1 MNKQQ
6 LFDRE
11 DFSKY
16 VLDSLHD
23 GLYFTNTSRQITYWN
38 KAAEELT
45 GYPAKEVLGH
55 RCSDN
60 ILMHVDEQGNSL
72 CQGACPL
79 ALTIESGQ
87 GRQAQVFLHH
97 KRGHRVPVSVRTA
110 PLRNTKG
117 EIIGAAEIFAE
128 NAAPQSLQEENAAL
142 RRQAMIDPL
151 TEIGNRR
158 YAENRLNSIINEAGR
173 YAWPFGLLL
182 IDIDFFKDVN
192 DKRGHDVGDEVLRMV
207 AKTIEM
213 GIRNFDVVARWG
225 GEEFIAII
233 KQGDKE
239 GLRTVAEKLRMLVE
253 HSAIHKGN
261 EKIAVTISIGGA
273 AARKKDEVF
282 KLIKRTDIELY
293 RAKSG
298 GRNRVCIN

>member
-16 VLDSLHD
+16 VLDNLHE
-23 GLYFTNTSRQITYWN
+23 GLYFTDVSRKITYWN
-38 KAAEELT
+38 KTAEELT
-45 GYPAKEVLGH
+45 GYTAKEVLGH

-60 ILMHVDEQGNSL
+60 ILMHVDEQGNNL
-72 CQGACPL
+72 CQDGCLMSLMMAD
-79 ALTIESGQ
+79 GQ
-87 GRQAQVFLHH
+87 SHQANVFMHH
-97 KRGHRVPVSVRTA
+97 KRGHRVPVSVRVA

-117 EIIGAAEIFAE
+117 EIIGAADIFTE
-128 NAAPQSLQEENAAL
+128 NSSSLSLQEENAAL

-158 YAENRLNSIINEAGR
+158 YAENRLNSIINESGR
-173 YAWPFGLLL
+173 YEWPFGLLL

-192 DKRGHDVGDEVLRMV
+192 DQRGHDVGDDVLRMV

-233 KQGDKE
+233 KQVDKE

-253 HSAIHKGN
+253 HSAILKGK
-261 EKIAVTISIGGA
+261 EKIAVTISIGGTA
-273 AARKKDEVF
+273 AKKKDELH
-282 KLIKRTDIELY
+282 KLIKRADIELY
-293 RAKSG
+293 RAKAS
-298 GRNRVCIN
+298 GRNRVCVN